1 MEQEELISRISK
13 IQWFH
18 DYELAPGVR
27 TNGWGDMSERLPHF
41 QIPDDLTGKRVLD
54 VGCADGYFTFL
65 AESRGA
71 SVVAIDAWPREGF
84 FLAHEV
90 LNSQAQFR
98 HMSVYDLRP
107 DTFGLFDI
115 VFFFGV
121 YYHLKNPLLALE
133 RIASVTREY
142 ALIESETVN
151 LPGLADLGL
160 SRFFEFAELN
170 NDPSNWWTPNILCLL
185 QTVRASGFPRAILVD
200 RYNESRAIVRAEK
213 GPQTAGKL
221 LTENFF
227 IAIDTPLPNA
237 LVGNEI
243 VSISGWALSQLEP
256 EGSIKRI
263 LVYLD
268 TLDDPAHLIGE
279 AEYRIP
285 RPDLRPSLN
294 PIYGNVGF
302 HLAWDPTGIVPGEH
316 RLYVMAEGEEG
327 WNYNYVPIMI
337 GALVTQPAFIVNAQT
352 HGTSDAT
359 AQGVVKAQLDQMLC
373 ERDAEIAR
381 LRALV
386 DGYERGRFIRF
397 MKWLRR
403 SA

>member
-1 MEQEELISRISK
+1 
-13 IQWFH
+13 
-18 DYELAPGVR
+18 
-27 TNGWGDMSERLPHF
+27 
-41 QIPDDLTGKRVLD
+41 LD
-54 VGCADGYFTFL
+54 IGCADGYFTFL

-71 SVVAIDAWPREGF
+71 SVVAIDSWPREGF
-84 FLAHEV
+84 FLAHEI

-142 ALIESETVN
+142 ALIESETVT
-151 LPGLADLGL
+151 LPGFADQGL
-160 SRFFEFAELN
+160 SCFFEFAELN
-170 NDPSNWWTPNILCLL
+170 NDSTNWWAPNVLCLL
-185 QTVRASGFPRAILVD
+185 QTARASGFPRAVLVD
-200 RYNESRAIVRAEK
+200 CYNESRAIVRAEK
-213 GPQTAGKL
+213 GPRTAGKL

-237 LVGNEI
+237 LVENAM
-243 VSISGWALSQLEP
+243 VLISGWALSQHEP
-256 EGSIKRI
+256 EGGIKRI

-268 TLDDPAHLIGE
+268 QLDDPAHLIGE
-279 AEYRIP
+279 AECRIP

-302 HLAWDPTGIVPGEH
+302 HLTWDTTGIVPGEH
-316 RLYVMAEGEEG
+316 RLYVMAEGEET
-327 WNYNYVPIMI
+327 WNYNLVPITI
-337 GALVTQPAFIVNAQT
+337 GVLATQPTSTDSVQT
-352 HGTSDAT
+352 HSTPGAM
-359 AQGVVKAQLDQMLC
+359 AQNRVMAELDQMLC

-381 LRALV
+381 LRTLV
-386 DGYERGRFIRF
+386 DGYERGRFIRL

-403 SA
+403 QALLRS